1 MSVRVG
7 ILSAAHVHTGSYV
20 HCLKAN
26 PDSELIGLW
35 DDDLERG
42 KPYAEKNGMAFWTNL
57 EELLAA
63 VDAVVVTSENLRH
76 AELIEKAADKGK
88 HVLCEKPLA
97 ASESEETRIRKAVKS
112 SAVKLMTAFPCRFS
126 PAFMRLVDRVKA
138 GEIGAIKAICATN
151 RGSCP
156 GGWFTEPEK
165 SGGGAMIDHV
175 VHVTDLLRI
184 LLGEEPARVQAQIG
198 SNMYGQEWDD
208 SAMVTI
214 EFPSGIFA
222 TLDSSWSRPAGY
234 KTWGDVTMNVVGEL
248 GVIELDMFGPAVDVY
263 SNEGKSHVSSGYA
276 SDMDYMMIDGFIQC
290 ILRDK
295 EPPIGMHD
303 GLQAARVAV
312 KGYESARIG
321 QPVGI

>member
-1 MSVRVG
+1 MPLRVG
-7 ILSAAHVHTGSYV
+7 ILTCAHVHTGSYV

-42 KPYAEKNGMAFWTNL
+42 RSYAEQQGMAFFQGL
-57 EELLAA
+57 DELLDT
-63 VDAVVVTSENLRH
+63 VDAVVIASENLRH
-76 AELIEKAADKGK
+76 GELTVKAAARGK

-97 ASESEETRIRKAVKS
+97 ASEEEASRIAEAVS
-112 SAVKLMTAFPCRFS
+112 SSGIKLMTAFPCRYS
-126 PAFMRLVDRVKA
+126 PAFLRLVDRVRA

-156 GGWFTEPEK
+156 GGWFTEPSK

-175 VHVTDLLRI
+175 VHVTDLLRV
-184 LLGEEPARVQAQIG
+184 LLGEEPIRVQAQIG
-198 SNMYGQEWDD
+198 SNVYGQDWDD
-208 SAMVTI
+208 TAMVTI

-222 TLDSSWSRPAGY
+222 TLDSSWSRPAGF

-263 SNEGKSHVSSGYA
+263 SNEGKNHMAAGYV
-276 SDMDYMMIDGFIQC
+276 SDMDALMIGDFIRAIQED
-290 ILRDK
+290 R

-303 GLQAARVAV
+303 GLQAARVAI
-312 KGYESARIG
+312 KGYESAKLG
-321 QPVGI
+321 QPVAI